1 MRPGF
6 DVTASFILSHTG
18 SVWFALPFMELVV
31 STLHVSSEPFL
42 SFCFVRASEW
52 TGLQVRYLLD

>member
-6 DVTASFILSHTG
+6 DVSASFILSHTG
-18 SVWFALPFMELVV
+18 SVC
-31 STLHVSSEPFL
+31 TLHVSSEPFL

-52 TGLQVRYLLD
+52 TGLHVRYLLD